1 MTTPAQPGQPHAR
14 QRATPKAAAANRA
27 AQASASQ
34 QKAAARQAGKPK
46 PGAGKPPKS
55 TKRQR
60 AARAARS
67 TRRAHDA
74 AWFAAGRIT
83 GRTGSQPGTSH
94 LLAAELL
101 AGAAIVAVR
110 ALGDYQL
117 TDEGTQRGTLNTPG
131 NGGYGPFTVLAGLV
145 ASFFALSFL
154 AAGGGKRAK
163 AATAFGAL
171 IIVVLMIKSMDEIQ
185 IVGNYITADPASR
198 TVTAAAYSSNAA
210 QPWGLA
216 WQVSS
221 GATTTLQSSS
231 SLAAYGAPYS
241 AAAPAA
247 AAGGAS
253 SGATG
258 GTSSGSTSNL
268 HVATPPIG

>member
-1 MTTPAQPGQPHAR
+1 MTTPAQPGQPRHAR

-34 QKAAARQAGKPK
+34 QKAAARQQAGKPK
-46 PGAGKPPKS
+46 PGGGQRYGRGKS
-55 TKRQR
+55 
-60 AARAARS
+60 AARS

-83 GRTGSQPGTSH
+83 SRSGSQPGTSH

-247 AAGGAS
+247 GAGGAS

>member
-1 MTTPAQPGQPHAR
+1 MPPAKPQPRHAR
-14 QRATPKAAAANRA
+14 PRPAPPAAAASR
-27 AQASASQ
+27 Q
-34 QKAAARQAGKPK
+34 AARQ
-46 PGAGKPPKS
+46 
-55 TKRQR
+55 QR
-60 AARAARS
+60 SGRSRGAARS

-83 GRTGSQPGTSH
+83 SRGGGQPGTSH

-117 TDEGTQRGTLNTPG
+117 TDEGTQRGTLSTPA

-163 AATAFGAL
+163 TATAAGAL

-185 IVGNYITADPASR
+185 VVGNYITASPASR
-198 TVTAAAYSSNAA
+198 TVTAAAYSSTAS

-221 GATTTLQSSS
+221 GATATLQSSP

-241 AAAPAA
+241 AAAQSAATPGGSTAA
-247 AAGGAS
+247 AA
-253 SGATG
+253 
-258 GTSSGSTSNL
+258 TSSGSTAAGGPVINQAHTES
-268 HVATPPIG
+268 